1 MQAEHHADYAVLN
14 LPDKVIIPNS
24 GEFKEALQDLYDQ
37 GYKNIFIDCS
47 KLRMFDTAGLSSVA
61 VFQRKLKDR
70 GGELKIIN
78 VADDYIKHLF
88 RSIELRKI
96 VSIEEI

>member
-1 MQAEHHADYAVLN
+1 MQVEHHEDYAVLN

-24 GEFKEALQDLYDQ
+24 GEFREALQELYDR
-37 GYKNIFIDCS
+37 GYKNVLIDCS

-61 VFQRKLKDR
+61 VFQKRLKDR

-88 RSIELRKI
+88 RAIELRKI
-96 VSIEEI
+96 VNIEEI